1 MDFNRFNALND
12 NAATGTDIDLGLRAF
27 FNDVFVRMA
36 AALVISALAAFIGS
50 GIPAL
55 YTGGLLTWAII
66 LSPLA
71 FVLIMSFGAERLS
84 ASTLNLLFVAFA
96 VANGLSM
103 GSLLLVFT
111 ATSVV
116 TTFLISA
123 SVFCFFAIL
132 GYTTRR
138 DLTNLGSF
146 LMVGLV
152 GIIIASLVNIWLAL
166 PALAATINVLAVLI
180 FVGLTAYDVQRL
192 KETYYSGEDSGKVRV
207 LGALNLYLNFIN
219 IFVNLLQLLGIRKD
233 D

>member
-1 MDFNRFNALND
+1 MNFNRFDSLNTA
-12 NAATGTDIDLGLRAF
+12 NTEIDQGLRTF
-27 FNDVFVRMA
+27 FSDVFMRMTF
-36 AALVISALAAFIGS
+36 ALIVSGVCAFIGS
-50 GIPAL
+50 LFPVL
-55 YTGGLLTWAII
+55 YAGGLLTWAII

-84 ASTLNLLFVAFA
+84 NNALALLFVVFA
-96 VANGLSM
+96 AVNGLSL
-103 GSLLLVFT
+103 GSLILAFT
-111 ATSVV
+111 ATSI
-116 TTFLISA
+116 TSAFLISA

-132 GYTTRR
+132 GYTTKR
-138 DLTNLGSF
+138 DLTSLGSF
-146 LMVGLV
+146 LIVGLV

-192 KETYYSGEDSGKVRV
+192 KETYYSGEDSSKVRT

-219 IFVNLLQLLGIRKD
+219 IFVNLLQLLGVRKD